1 MTELSSTSAGE
12 LKALSTQREV
22 IYAIIPFQNYA
33 PNLAKPTYSTEE
45 VNSQKFFTPTLRN
58 KAQISGSSSSAQLLS
73 IGKAAKWLLP
83 FECWHSLQMS
93 YAGILTQAWVLM
105 GVLEKAAEDK
115 VKDVDSLIHTLP
127 QDLCQLCQVL
137 LNVLLQETHRVV
149 HWWLDNVLQWLKSQ
163 KRQGWASPITS
174 SSSTSHAQLQCH

>member
-73 IGKAAKWLLP
+73 IGKAAK
-83 FECWHSLQMS
+83 
-93 YAGILTQAWVLM
+93 
-105 GVLEKAAEDK
+105 
-115 VKDVDSLIHTLP
+115 
-127 QDLCQLCQVL
+127 
-137 LNVLLQETHRVV
+137 
-149 HWWLDNVLQWLKSQ
+149 
-163 KRQGWASPITS
+163 
-174 SSSTSHAQLQCH
+174 